1 MKINTRSLLYG
12 TFILASANVLV
23 RAMGFIYQIIVSR
36 LLGPEGMGIYQ
47 LVFPPYSIAL
57 ALTASGIPV
66 AVSRMVAAENATG
79 RRKQAKQ
86 YVTTAIGI
94 VTVLGILLSFAMI
107 LVSEWLSHTVLKD
120 PRTRLPLLILF
131 PV

>member
-1 MKINTRSLLYG
+1 LKINTRSLLYG

-57 ALTASGIPV
+57 
-66 AVSRMVAAENATG
+66 
-79 RRKQAKQ
+79 
-86 YVTTAIGI
+86 
-94 VTVLGILLSFAMI
+94 SFD
-107 LVSEWLSHTVLKD
+107 SFGNTCC
-120 PRTRLPLLILF
+120 RLPYGCC
-131 PV
+131 